1 MTLVTQHHQQTSS
14 SLEQEPEWLT
24 SFVKI
29 YQQLSVDNLPLLEEL
44 YHKDIVFI
52 DPMHKLK
59 GIAKLTDYFQ
69 ALYTNLFSCKFVI
82 TNVIYNNNQ
91 AAIYWQMTYVHPKLN
106 GGNAVSVIG
115 SSHIKGSQDKVTF
128 HQDYIDLG
136 AMLYEQLPIVGRLI
150 KWIKTKAA
158 RS

>member
-1 MTLVTQHHQQTSS
+1 ML
-14 SLEQEPEWLT
+14 
-24 SFVKI
+24 
-29 YQQLSVDNLPLLEEL
+29 
-44 YHKDIVFI
+44 
-52 DPMHKLK
+52 
-59 GIAKLTDYFQ
+59 
-69 ALYTNLFSCKFVI
+69 
-82 TNVIYNNNQ
+82 
-91 AAIYWQMTYVHPKLN
+91 
-106 GGNAVSVIG
+106 VSVIG

>member
-14 SLEQEPEWLT
+14 SLDQEPEWLT

-29 YQQLSVDNLPLLEEL
+29 YQQLSVDNLALLEEL

-69 ALYTNLFSCKFVI
+69 ALYTNLFSCTFVI
-82 TNVIYNNNQ
+82 TNVIYNDNQ

-106 GGNAVSVIG
+106 GGNAG
-115 SSHIKGSQDKVTF
+115 
-128 HQDYIDLG
+128 
-136 AMLYEQLPIVGRLI
+136 
-150 KWIKTKAA
+150 
-158 RS
+158 